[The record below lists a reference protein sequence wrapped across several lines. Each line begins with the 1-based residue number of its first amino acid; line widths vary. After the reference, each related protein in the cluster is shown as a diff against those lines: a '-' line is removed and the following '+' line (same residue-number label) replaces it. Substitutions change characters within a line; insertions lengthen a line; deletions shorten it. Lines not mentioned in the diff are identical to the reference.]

1 MAASDVPSIASEHI
15 HTTFDDTFTESTIS
29 QEMEPLMKRLTK
41 DKKGKG
47 DSFTFLNVFGDVA
60 CESPDFDEA
69 QDVAKTAKE
78 DGAKGVMQWAWSYGV
93 ARVSNKQILQG
104 QDGGGWLKTLEHKT
118 ISNLRHL
125 TYRWGI
131 HLFRQGWGELGKA
144 NTSGAASATMQFTD
158 KSAIYGV
165 FKGQRHVFSASINAN
180 LLRVGGALTVLSVD
194 YGTNTITYTAN
205 TNTIT
210 NLTAGDYIFQSK
222 SREDSATPTRLC
234 PVGLPALIPNV
245 APATGDSLH
254 GVDRSVAPTQLAGH
268 RVNATGISK
277 TDALIR
283 AVSLVANVGHGKNLV
298 AICSIE
304 NMEDLSIQLESYK
317 IQDLN
322 KPGTAN
328 IGQDSIRL
336 KFDGVTCELFSSF
349 ACLSSEIYVGD
360 PDALELKSIGIVPRV
375 DDLDGN
381 SALRMQSVNGIEV
394 RTHATGNYRAVDACK
409 WAVIFNLPVTVT

>member
-15 HTTFDDTFTESTIS
+15 HTTFDDDFTESMIS
-29 QEMEPLMKRLTK
+29 MEMEPLLKRITK
-41 DKKGKG
+41 DKTGKG
-47 DSFTFLNVFGDVA
+47 DSFTFLNIFGDVA

-78 DGAKGVMQWAWSYGV
+78 DGAKGVLTWAWSYGV

-104 QDGGGWLKTLEHKT
+104 QEGGGWLKTLEHKT

-131 HLFRQGWGELGKA
+131 NLFRTRWGELGRCA
-144 NTSGAASATMQFTD
+144 TSGAASATMQFTD

-165 FKGQRHVFSASINAN
+165 FKGQRHVFSSSLNGA
-180 LLRVGGALTVLSVD
+180 LLRVGGYLTVLSVD
-194 YGTNTITYTAN
+194 YGANLITYTAN

-210 NLTAGDYIFQSK
+210 SLTANDYIFQSK
-222 SREDSATPTRLC
+222 SREDSVTPTALC
-234 PVGLPALIPNV
+234 PVGLPTLVPNV
-245 APATGDSLH
+245 TPTVGDSLY

-268 RVNATGISK
+268 RVNASGIGMV
-277 TDALIR
+277 DALIR
-283 AVSLVANVGHGKNLV
+283 AVSLVSNIGHGNNLIAV
-298 AICSIE
+298 CSIE
-304 NMEDLSIQLESYK
+304 NMESLSIQLESYK
-317 IQDLN
+317 VQDLN
-322 KPGTAN
+322 KPGTAT
-328 IGQDSIRL
+328 IGQDSIRV
-336 KFDGVTCELFSSF
+336 KFDGVTCEVFSSF

-360 PDALELKSIGIVPRV
+360 PSALVLKSIGTVPRV

-394 RTHATGNYRAVDACK
+394 RTHAAGNYRLEDAAK
-409 WAVIFNLPVTVT
+409 WAVIYNLPVSVS